1 MKQKEYLIIENGVAD
16 KQYWINLWKFRELF
30 YVLAWRDVAVRY
42 KQTVLGILWALM
54 RPFLTMVVFTV
65 IFGKIAKL
73 DSDSQVPYS
82 LMVFAGL
89 LPWQFFSSALSD
101 SSNSIV
107 GNTNLINKVFFP
119 RLIIPVSSIIV
130 TFVDFFVS
138 FSILIVMMIW
148 YSFLPSWHILFLPI
162 FILMVFAASLGPG
175 LLLTTLNVKY
185 RDFRYVIPFIVQ
197 IGLYIS
203 PVGFGAAAIPEKWQL
218 IYSLNPMVGIINAF
232 RWSILGGDLL
242 NIYQSLITSLII
254 IVFFL
259 WIGICHFR
267 KMEKSFADLI

>member
-1 MKQKEYLIIENGVAD
+1 MKQKEYLIIENGVTD

-82 LMVFAGL
+82 LIVFAGL

-107 GNTNLINKVFFP
+107 GSTNLINKVFFP

-138 FSILIVMMIW
+138 FLILISMMIW

-203 PVGFGAAAIPEKWQL
+203 PVGFGATAIPEKWQL

-232 RWSILGGDLL
+232 RWSILGGDLSD
-242 NIYQSLITSLII
+242 IYQSLIISLII
-254 IVFFL
+254 IIFFL
-259 WIGICHFR
+259 WIGIGHFR

>member
-30 YVLAWRDVAVRY
+30 YVLAWRDIAVRY

-203 PVGFGAAAIPEKWQL
+203 PVGFGATAIPEKWQL

-259 WIGICHFR
+259 WIGISHFR